1 MLVQDIVALLKA
13 REIYIAQDNIYQKNY
28 DKGFATDLMSDA
40 LALLKDETEDVL
52 FLTGLANVQ
61 SLRTAEVLD

>member
-28 DKGFATDLMSDA
+28 DKG
-40 LALLKDETEDVL
+40 
-52 FLTGLANVQ
+52 
-61 SLRTAEVLD
+61 